1 MSYIETVED
10 LIKELK
16 KYPLDMKVFDFM
28 GDKIEKITYCEEIPL
43 GDSANPNCKWVDGL
57 KIE

>member
-1 MSYIETVED
+1 MNYIETVED

-16 KYPLDMKVFDFM
+16 KYPLDMKVFDFT
-28 GDKIEKITYCEEIPL
+28 GDKIEIVYCEEIPL